1 MRAAPCSM
9 RGAMPYHT
17 SFGDGGE
24 FGVWMLHAMRLAQ
37 WEHSVSWDYEAG
49 DVLVLDNYRVM
60 HGRFGWEEDAER
72 ELLMAMAAPPP
83 P

>member
-1 MRAAPCSM
+1 
-9 RGAMPYHT
+9 
-17 SFGDGGE
+17 
-24 FGVWMLHAMRLAQ
+24 MLHAMRLAQ